1 MNKQDKI
8 IALTKQ
14 MQEVLNKEYD
24 AEVKITALK
33 MLYVMEETLMQSA
46 QSQKIMRDMMGN
58 MKLDG

>member
-14 MQEVLNKEYD
+14 MQEVLNQEYD

-58 MKLDG
+58 TKLDG